1 MKECYNFKLEPG
13 KKLQKINYELKE
25 PVISVIIPFYNDKE
39 YIEQSVNAVL
49 NQTFPNYEIL
59 IIDDGSKDVESLQK
73 LKEVSKK
80 DNRIKIFHKEN
91 EGLSATRDYGAKKAD
106 SRTKY
111 LMFADADDLMEK
123 TFLECAYWA
132 LETNQEAAWVYSDS
146 VGFGEQEYTWNKWF
160 NSEKMKEVN
169 DLVSMAMIRKE
180 AFEAVNGYELRE
192 KAVNED
198 WNLWLKLIAKGYYPV
213 HISAYLEWYRRKA
226 TGELSQANL
235 NKERAREII
244 KQTASTITKKVE
256 AIQYPKKEYNY
267 DVIIDKN
274 ESIVTSRNLEN
285 GEKINILMIFP
296 WLISGGADKFNL
308 ELVSRLDKEKYN
320 VIIITTEPNKNVLRQ
335 QIEQY
340 STVYDL
346 TSFIDKKYWISFIN
360 YIIEKENINLIF
372 NSNSK
377 FGYNII
383 PYLKATNPKI
393 PIIDYIHME
402 EWYHR
407 NGGYSR
413 YSGMLNSV
421 IDKTL
426 TCNENSAQI
435 LCNYFKKDKEQVKTV
450 YIGVD
455 ENIFNPNNFNKD
467 QLL

>member
-213 HISAYLEWYRRKA
+213 HISAY
-226 TGELSQANL
+226 
-235 NKERAREII
+235 
-244 KQTASTITKKVE
+244 
-256 AIQYPKKEYNY
+256 
-267 DVIIDKN
+267 
-274 ESIVTSRNLEN
+274 
-285 GEKINILMIFP
+285 
-296 WLISGGADKFNL
+296 
-308 ELVSRLDKEKYN
+308 
-320 VIIITTEPNKNVLRQ
+320 
-335 QIEQY
+335 
-340 STVYDL
+340 
-346 TSFIDKKYWISFIN
+346 
-360 YIIEKENINLIF
+360 
-372 NSNSK
+372 
-377 FGYNII
+377 
-383 PYLKATNPKI
+383 
-393 PIIDYIHME
+393 
-402 EWYHR
+402 
-407 NGGYSR
+407 
-413 YSGMLNSV
+413 
-421 IDKTL
+421 
-426 TCNENSAQI
+426 
-435 LCNYFKKDKEQVKTV
+435 
-450 YIGVD
+450 
-455 ENIFNPNNFNKD
+455 
-467 QLL
+467 